1 MPARQET
8 CGDDQGKVDQACN
21 PFALFGA
28 VIEADHRDQAVVEAV
43 DRHEKEGL
51 ELKIGAQDKHAGGGE
66 KGQELIHPQG
76 HDGGQR
82 LHDHGGKADFQ
93 DLQNDGTRGAE
104 TARLEDE
111 HPAAAH
117 QKQTYGHT
125 DQLSDHGG
133 QGGPGHLQAG
143 ERPQTENE
151 QGVQEQIDHRADALD
166 AHGPHRVSAGL
177 EHPLPRKLHT
187 HAERARGDDGK
198 VLTAVVDDLRYVGE
212 QRQKGA
218 AEQHARNQKDQPAAQ
233 VEEVAVHCHGAGL
246 GGAAFPQAAG
256 EYGVYADAGPH
267 ADGNH
272 QGLYR
277 IGQGQRHKS
286 VGAELG
292 HEHAVHQ
299 IIQGLDQHGEHHGP

>member
-1 MPARQET
+1 MTEREGRKPRVWRTSTRLRRTRSRPTVIPTSCPITVARAAPATSRRGNGPRPKMSRGSRSRLTTAPMPWMHMGPTASPLAWST
-8 CGDDQGKVDQACN
+8 APPKTAY
-21 PFALFGA
+21 
-28 VIEADHRDQAVVEAV
+28 
-43 DRHEKEGL
+43 
-51 ELKIGAQDKHAGGGE
+51 
-66 KGQELIHPQG
+66 
-76 HDGGQR
+76 
-82 LHDHGGKADFQ
+82 
-93 DLQNDGTRGAE
+93 TR
-104 TARLEDE
+104 
-111 HPAAAH
+111 
-117 QKQTYGHT
+117 
-125 DQLSDHGG
+125 
-133 QGGPGHLQAG
+133 
-143 ERPQTENE
+143 
-151 QGVQEQIDHRADALD
+151 RA
-166 AHGPHRVSAGL
+166 S
-177 EHPLPRKLHT
+177 
-187 HAERARGDDGK
+187 RGDDGK

-218 AEQHARNQKDQPAAQ
+218 AEQHARDQKDQPAAQ